1 MIFFLI
7 AVSIL
12 IIFWAIGRNNNM
24 KRWDESLKSEGINP
38 ECLIHVGSYAGGHPA
53 IDNQIKIC
61 VIFPEKDDLVIYERD
76 VSQYPKKKG
85 IIPIR
90 SINNI
95 LLEDSTTIEHKVTV
109 GGIFLY
115 GMYAWAMKEKE
126 KNELAFV
133 TIEWNNGKFN
143 NSTIFSFDGK
153 DAMQTANKAR
163 NQLLKLI

>member
-7 AVSIL
+7 LISVL
-12 IIFWAIGRNNNM
+12 IIFWAIGRNNRM
-24 KRWDESLKSEGINP
+24 KIWDENLKSEGINP
-38 ECLIHVGSYAGGHPA
+38 ESLIHAGSYAGGHPT

-85 IIPIR
+85 TIPIS

-109 GGIFLY
+109 GGILLY

-126 KNELAFV
+126 KNELAFI

-143 NSTIFSFDGK
+143 NSTIFSFEGK